1 VQSVWTSSVGKGLAL
16 AGACAIALVAQIA
29 AANAVVLG
37 LACGFEGRDHELC
50 KQAADLWARRTGN
63 TVLTYPVPDDM
74 TERLDLFTAV
84 LAADA
89 PKFDVI
95 NVQVTW
101 AGALADELL
110 SLDSYL
116 PYAAYGQ
123 SETMIRQLTVD
134 GALKGLPFYQE
145 MGGLYYRSDLLE
157 KYGIEVPETWAAL
170 EDAARTIQDGERA
183 EGNQRFWG
191 YLFQGENGEELGA
204 NATEWMVSHRGKP
217 IVGED
222 GVVLNHPRYV
232 EALEMAAGWVGM
244 ISPPEVL
251 SFDEEDARGVFQQG
265 NAAFMRNLPYVYP
278 LLESPIS
285 AVSGKVGATFMP
297 GAYGNPP
304 VSLLDGWALAVAD
317 RSQHPVEASFLADLL
332 TSVAQQRS
340 RALEADFFPSQVVL
354 FSDTEVSE
362 RFPMVDTYEL
372 IEANIRMRPSRLV
385 GRGYAES
392 ADLFREAVHSVLSG
406 DQDAASAMAEAEMRI
421 KQILS
426 NASQP

>member
-1 VQSVWTSSVGKGLAL
+1 
-16 AGACAIALVAQIA
+16 
-29 AANAVVLG
+29 
-37 LACGFEGRDHELC
+37 
-50 KQAADLWARRTGN
+50 
-63 TVLTYPVPDDM
+63 
-74 TERLDLFTAV
+74 
-84 LAADA
+84 
-89 PKFDVI
+89 
-95 NVQVTW
+95 
-101 AGALADELL
+101 
-110 SLDSYL
+110 
-116 PYAAYGQ
+116 
-123 SETMIRQLTVD
+123 
-134 GALKGLPFYQE
+134 
-145 MGGLYYRSDLLE
+145 
-157 KYGIEVPETWAAL
+157 
-170 EDAARTIQDGERA
+170 
-183 EGNQRFWG
+183 
-191 YLFQGENGEELGA
+191 
-204 NATEWMVSHRGKP
+204 
-217 IVGED
+217 
-222 GVVLNHPRYV
+222 
-232 EALEMAAGWVGM
+232 
-244 ISPPEVL
+244 
-251 SFDEEDARGVFQQG
+251 
-265 NAAFMRNLPYVYP
+265 MRNLPYVYP

-317 RSQHPVEASFLADLL
+317 RSQHPVEASFLADFL